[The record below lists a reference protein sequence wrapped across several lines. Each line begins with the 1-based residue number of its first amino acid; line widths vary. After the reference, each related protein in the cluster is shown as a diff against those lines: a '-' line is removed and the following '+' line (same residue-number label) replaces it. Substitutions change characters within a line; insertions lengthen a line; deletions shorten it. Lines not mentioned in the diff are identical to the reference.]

1 MAVGTARLTLLSF
14 PQSWDGAS
22 IVVRFLSLP
31 KGDPAAALAPGVA
44 SFSTA
49 HLVYSA
55 RLVGSLD
62 TLPLTADSV
71 EVVPQMLSDP
81 PVDKAALFAELANR
95 FRIVAPGAPRP
106 TPQFRK
112 SLTRSYEQLIGS
124 RQRSPYLIDSADYA
138 CALHEGASGP
148 APPLDPV
155 PDTVTWGRL
164 IAFVLKQPTLAMALG
179 LVSEATVSVPADR
192 PDLFTR
198 GGWLFMDLDA
208 ASDGAGVAGLVARYA
223 ARIPPLDGPRSLFS
237 ALLFPVADDGA
248 TPVADDAFREAE
260 LYDRGFAR
268 LVHGSQSDDGDAI
281 QLAWDDEQLAEWFN
295 RQVDRD
301 GDGNLRSDAPLA
313 VSGFRVDVRR
323 QGDEAWN
330 SLVRVES
337 RGDLT
342 LGDHHLGPYEGE
354 SIVEA
359 VPAQI
364 SPTRPGQVLAA
375 VVSVLVAR
383 KLVGP
388 HGRGLQA
395 PSRTPGTADA
405 GIDAVPAEP
414 RSGASAGRR

>member
-49 HLVYSA
+49 NLVYSA

-81 PVDKAALFAELANR
+81 PVDKAALFAELASR
-95 FRIVAPGAPRP
+95 FRIVPPGGPRP

-124 RQRSPYLIDSADYA
+124 RQRSPYLIDSADYE
-138 CALHEGASGP
+138 CALHESASGP

-164 IAFVLKQPTLAMALG
+164 IAFALKQPALATALG
-179 LVSEATVSVPADR
+179 LVREATVTVPADR
-192 PDLFTR
+192 PDLFAR
-198 GGWLFMDLDA
+198 GGWLFTDLDA
-208 ASDGAGVAGLVARYA
+208 ASDYAGVPGLVARYA
-223 ARIPPLDGPRSLFS
+223 ARIPPLDGSRSLFS
-237 ALLFPVADDGA
+237 ALLFPVADGGA

-260 LYDRGFAR
+260 VYDRGFAR
-268 LVHGSQSDDGDAI
+268 LVHGSQSDDGDSI
-281 QLAWDDEQLAEWFN
+281 QLAWDDEQIAEWFN

-301 GDGNLRSDAPLA
+301 GAGNLRSDAPLA

-342 LGDHHLGPYEGE
+342 LGDHQLGPYEGE
-354 SIVEA
+354 SIIEA

-364 SPTRPGQVLAA
+364 SPTRPGQVPGCHRIC
-375 VVSVLVAR
+375 AR
-383 KLVGP
+383 GEEA
-388 HGRGLQA
+388 RWS
-395 PSRTPGTADA
+395 SRTRTTGAFTNTRICRRRNRC
-405 GIDAVPAEP
+405 GIC
-414 RSGASAGRR
+414 